1 MNDLLIVATILG
13 TVGGL
18 VWFGLWL
25 AAYADAWKDRDE
37 RRHCLRMAWLTPAWP
52 FVGSFLLA
60 RLAVRNLPRLFR
72 EAWMSDPKPKP
83 AEPSRVKRDKQEP
96 GKWSNYD
103 SEAPRRRS

>member
-1 MNDLLIVATILG
+1 MSDLLIVATILW
-13 TVGGL
+13 TIGGL
-18 VWFGLWL
+18 AWFGLWL
-25 AAYADAWKDRDE
+25 AAYADAWKAPAE

-52 FVGSFLLA
+52 FVGAFLLV

-103 SEAPRRRS
+103 SEVDR

>member
-1 MNDLLIVATILG
+1 MNDFLIVATILS
-13 TVGGL
+13 TVGAP
-18 VWFGLWL
+18 VWLGLWIS
-25 AAYADAWKDRDE
+25 AYADAWKDRDE

-52 FVGSFLLA
+52 FVGAFLLV

-96 GKWSNYD
+96 GEWSNY
-103 SEAPRRRS
+103 SEVDR